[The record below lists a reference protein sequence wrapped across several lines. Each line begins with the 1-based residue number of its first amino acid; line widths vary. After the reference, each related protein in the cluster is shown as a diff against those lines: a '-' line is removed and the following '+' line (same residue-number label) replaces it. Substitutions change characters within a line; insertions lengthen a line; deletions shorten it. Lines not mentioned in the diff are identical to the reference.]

1 MNLLES
7 KTLHHVTD
15 VLVVQVLAKGR
26 ILSLLH
32 MVEVELEHVG
42 SLRKS
47 ASGWLSEDLI
57 QGKYDGIVAVPFMLL
72 LFGTVS
78 IFLKIVVVY
87 ILFCR
92 FQRSL
97 SKSVGEH
104 LAMKSVKGEPR
115 CQPLALI
122 MC

>member
-15 VLVVQVLAKGR
+15 VQVVQVLAKGR
-26 ILSLLH
+26 ILFLLH

-57 QGKYDGIVAVPFMLL
+57 QGKYEGIVAVPFMLS

-78 IFLKIVVVY
+78 IFLNCCCLYTIQSF
-87 ILFCR
+87 LTF
-92 FQRSL
+92 S
-97 SKSVGEH
+97 E
-104 LAMKSVKGEPR
+104 
-115 CQPLALI
+115 
-122 MC
+122 

>member
-1 MNLLES
+1 
-7 KTLHHVTD
+7 
-15 VLVVQVLAKGR
+15 
-26 ILSLLH
+26 

-47 ASGWLSEDLI
+47 ASGWLSEELI

-78 IFLKIVVVY
+78 IFLKIVVVC

-92 FQRSL
+92 FQRPM

-104 LAMKSVKGEPR
+104 LAMKSVKGERR

>member
-72 LFGTVS
+72 FAT
-78 IFLKIVVVY
+78 F
-87 ILFCR
+87 
-92 FQRSL
+92 
-97 SKSVGEH
+97 SKKECG
-104 LAMKSVKGEPR
+104 
-115 CQPLALI
+115 
-122 MC
+122 

>member
-1 MNLLES
+1 
-7 KTLHHVTD
+7 
-15 VLVVQVLAKGR
+15 
-26 ILSLLH
+26 

-78 IFLKIVVVY
+78 IFLGLLLFIYYSVVSNV
-87 ILFCR
+87 L
-92 FQRSL
+92 
-97 SKSVGEH
+97 
-104 LAMKSVKGEPR
+104 
-115 CQPLALI
+115 
-122 MC
+122 